1 MKKLMLFI
9 AIIIATGTISTYAN
23 GEKVHLKLVFEAVD
37 AQGNRDT
44 AEFAIRDRATN
55 GLDPELG
62 EVNLYGVPP
71 QGDLDIRL
79 VQRTKNDS
87 NLPWLRSSTYDISF
101 PENVDLKKDYRSNVD
116 LKSDDS
122 RIFALKVFAKYYP
135 INVNLLNI
143 SNYNSIDDIYNYDEI
158 SVVSF
163 DESNVVDAYNLVL
176 DNNNN
181 NSCIYS
187 YTLDKVDTAISYKN
201 NDTIYNFIAEP
212 ELIRYS
218 NGGRTYTF
226 GDSVSKNYIL
236 KGKYVLYSLE
246 GGINDNLKND
256 IKLYPNP
263 SNGFVAISEGNEGD
277 TFEIVNSAGDKISN
291 FAVEVFPFSY
301 DVSALPAG
309 VYYIINTTSG
319 NGFGKFVKE

>member
-9 AIIIATGTISTYAN
+9 AIIIATGTISIYAN

-71 QGDLDIRL
+71 QGDIDIRL
-79 VQRTKNDS
+79 VQRTDNDN
-87 NLPWLRSSTYDISF
+87 NLPWLRTSTYNISF
-101 PENVDLKKDYRSNVD
+101 LENVDLKKDYRSNAD
-116 LKSDDS
+116 LKSDS
-122 RIFALKVFAKYYP
+122 CRIFAIKVFAKYYP
-135 INVNLLNI
+135 INVKLLNI
-143 SNYNSIDDIYNYDEI
+143 SNYNSIDDIHNYDKI

-163 DESNVVDAYNLVL
+163 DESNVVNAYNLVL

-263 SNGFVAISEGNEGD
+263 SNGFVAISEGNAGD
-277 TFEIVNSAGDKISN
+277 TFEVVNSAGDKISN
-291 FAVEVFPFSY
+291 FTVEVFPFSY
-301 DVSALPAG
+301 DVSALPSG

>member
-1 MKKLMLFI
+1 MLFI
-9 AIIIATGTISTYAN
+9 AIIIASGTISTYAN

>member
-9 AIIIATGTISTYAN
+9 AIIIASGTISTYAN

-263 SNGFVAISEGNEGD
+263 STGFVAISEGNEGD

>member
-1 MKKLMLFI
+1 MKKFMLFI
-9 AIIIATGTISTYAN
+9 AIIIASGTISTYAN